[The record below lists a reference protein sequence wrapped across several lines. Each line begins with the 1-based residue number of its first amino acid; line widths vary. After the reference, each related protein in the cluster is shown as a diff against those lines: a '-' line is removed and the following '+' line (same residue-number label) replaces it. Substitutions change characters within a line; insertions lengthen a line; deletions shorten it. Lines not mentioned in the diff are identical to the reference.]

1 MVFEKVKEI
10 LNEYIDLNID
20 DITLQTRLIEDLG
33 INSYEFMGI
42 IGEIED
48 AFDFEVDEKAVLNII
63 TIEDLLDYISNF
75 KEEKGRLLAQPAPLE
90 GGQTGRDHPQMHYDC
105 RHHHLPGLG
114 QHADQRA
121 RHPARQK

>member
-75 KEEKGRLLAQPAPLE
+75 TKENVLV
-90 GGQTGRDHPQMHYDC
+90 
-105 RHHHLPGLG
+105 
-114 QHADQRA
+114 
-121 RHPARQK
+121 

>member
-48 AFDFEVDEKAVLNII
+48 ACDFEVDEKAVLNII

-75 KEEKGRLLAQPAPLE
+75 TTENVLV
-90 GGQTGRDHPQMHYDC
+90 
-105 RHHHLPGLG
+105 
-114 QHADQRA
+114 
-121 RHPARQK
+121 

>member
-42 IGEIED
+42 ICEIED

-75 KEEKGRLLAQPAPLE
+75 TTENVLV
-90 GGQTGRDHPQMHYDC
+90 
-105 RHHHLPGLG
+105 
-114 QHADQRA
+114 
-121 RHPARQK
+121 

>member
-48 AFDFEVDEKAVLNII
+48 AIDFEVDEKAVLNII

-75 KEEKGRLLAQPAPLE
+75 TTENVLV
-90 GGQTGRDHPQMHYDC
+90 
-105 RHHHLPGLG
+105 
-114 QHADQRA
+114 
-121 RHPARQK
+121 

>member
-1 MVFEKVKEI
+1 MIFEKVKEI
-10 LNEYIDLNID
+10 LDEYIEVNVE

-75 KEEKGRLLAQPAPLE
+75 TTENVLV
-90 GGQTGRDHPQMHYDC
+90 
-105 RHHHLPGLG
+105 
-114 QHADQRA
+114 
-121 RHPARQK
+121 

>member
-33 INSYEFMGI
+33 INSYEFMSI
-42 IGEIED
+42 IGEIEEE
-48 AFDFEVDEKAVLNII
+48 FDFEVDEKSVLKLI

-75 KEEKGRLLAQPAPLE
+75 TKENVLV
-90 GGQTGRDHPQMHYDC
+90 
-105 RHHHLPGLG
+105 
-114 QHADQRA
+114 
-121 RHPARQK
+121 